1 MPTSQ
6 ATTLDVTTLTPMPC
20 TACEG
25 SGRVESVAD
34 SFTGWNGVV
43 EPIYRADDC
52 GHCDGEGEEPCA
64 WCSESAA
71 VTTVEGDAVCAG
83 CAEEDV

>member
-34 SFTGWNGVV
+34 SFTGWNGVA
-43 EPIYRADDC
+43 EPIYRWRPCDA
-52 GHCDGEGEEPCA
+52 CDGTGEAECQ
-64 WCSESAA
+64 WCGETAA
-71 VTTVEGDAVCAG
+71 VTYVEGDAVCAR